1 MDENVLGLFKEV
13 YPDEFTEF
21 SENKNSSFHIILLKN
36 KWKFNRM
43 ISYFRNEF
51 TVRDNALREIHH
63 TLIKRQW
70 SSELALEFLSSENVR
85 NVMNYGH
92 FQSLY
97 QKALEY
103 KDIPVLEKI
112 IEVFPERI
120 KILNTETVKKTL
132 CLIPKLEEIFKS

>member
-1 MDENVLGLFKEV
+1 MS
-13 YPDEFTEF
+13 EF

-70 SSELALEFLSSENVR
+70 SSELALEFLSSENVK
-85 NVMNYGH
+85 YSDI
-92 FQSLY
+92 SL
-97 QKALEY
+97 
-103 KDIPVLEKI
+103 
-112 IEVFPERI
+112 I
-120 KILNTETVKKTL
+120 KL
-132 CLIPKLEEIFKS
+132 FY

>member
-1 MDENVLGLFKEV
+1 
-13 YPDEFTEF
+13 
-21 SENKNSSFHIILLKN
+21 
-36 KWKFNRM
+36 M

-63 TLIKRQW
+63 TLINRQW